1 MTALTADELMAWNKR
16 TAEGW
21 RQLATQHPELLA
33 FPCDVRETST
43 VAGLLQH
50 IVAVELR
57 YTQRL
62 LALPESPYDEV
73 PIEPSEAIYAVHDK
87 AIALLEALL
96 AGQEAAWWEGQ
107 IEFTTITAG
116 KVRSSRRTV
125 LVHLLMHSLRHY
137 AQLATLVRQ
146 HGINSGWPMDY
157 LYMEFQPVS

>member
-1 MTALTADELMAWNKR
+1 MIALTADELMAWNKR
-16 TAEGW
+16 TTEGW
-21 RQLATQHPELLA
+21 RQLAAQHPELLG
-33 FPCDVRETST
+33 FPCDVRETRN
-43 VAGLLQH
+43 VAELMRH

-73 PIEPSEAIYAVHDK
+73 PIDSAEAIYAVHDK
-87 AIALLEALL
+87 TMTLLEALL
-96 AGQEAAWWEGQ
+96 AREEPAWWEGQ

-116 KVRSSRRTV
+116 RVRSSRRAV

-146 HGINSGWPMDY
+146 HGVKPGWPMDY
-157 LYMEFQPVS
+157 LYMDHQRAR